1 MNVSWAILQIG
12 LGDLFNDWNDG
23 IASGFKARMQIEEGD
38 EPSDSNL

>member
-23 IASGFKARMQIEEGD
+23 DRFGIQGQNAD
-38 EPSDSNL
+38 

>member
-1 MNVSWAILQIG
+1 MYHGQFCKSVLAIYSTTATM
-12 LGDLFNDWNDG
+12 G